1 MRETDSGRTSDNDL
15 KPKVWKEIPSL
26 LDGSNFMG
34 SRKTP
39 EACKSIWQRLQR
51 DYKLVNELE
60 MMPRFSWDSKT
71 HQLPASEGTWVA
83 TDMQYEGVQ
92 ERRKI
97 NLPWC
102 DSLAIICPEDQPCTS
117 QTGMSFP
124 SSIISPSA
132 ASSAGS
138 SQILQKSLRASQDNT
153 EQADYDGTQHDPT
166 IKNRDQSQTQ
176 HQLSHVVAESD
187 TSATLVH
194 LLGELTAT
202 GHGVFDWEGQ
212 QNGDDD
218 FESFDMS
225 NDSLSFLPQKRI
237 MSFDPPLISTSSSS
251 AQYPLSM
258 SKGSPNKRQH
268 TGNPSHQTMTYEFL
282 DSQNSSQPYIYPL
295 SNLTF

>member
-1 MRETDSGRTSDNDL
+1 MVSNSSDLANEDCKRLAHWSDKDTSIHISILMRETDSGRTSDNDL

-51 DYKLVNELE
+51 DYKLANELE

-97 NLPWC
+97 NLPC
-102 DSLAIICPEDQPCTS
+102 
-117 QTGMSFP
+117 
-124 SSIISPSA
+124 PSA

-153 EQADYDGTQHDPT
+153 EQADYD
-166 IKNRDQSQTQ
+166 
-176 HQLSHVVAESD
+176 
-187 TSATLVH
+187 
-194 LLGELTAT
+194 AT

>member
-51 DYKLVNELE
+51 DYKLANELE

-83 TDMQYEGVQ
+83 TDMVDDFIY
-92 ERRKI
+92 RHSTFSDL
-97 NLPWC
+97 N

-187 TSATLVH
+187 TS
-194 LLGELTAT
+194 AT

>member
-1 MRETDSGRTSDNDL
+1 MVSNSSDLANKDCKRLAHWSDKDTSIHISILMRETDSGRTSDNDL

-102 DSLAIICPEDQPCTS
+102 DSLAIICPEDQP
-117 QTGMSFP
+117 
-124 SSIISPSA
+124 
-132 ASSAGS
+132 
-138 SQILQKSLRASQDNT
+138 
-153 EQADYDGTQHDPT
+153 
-166 IKNRDQSQTQ
+166 
-176 HQLSHVVAESD
+176 
-187 TSATLVH
+187 TLVH